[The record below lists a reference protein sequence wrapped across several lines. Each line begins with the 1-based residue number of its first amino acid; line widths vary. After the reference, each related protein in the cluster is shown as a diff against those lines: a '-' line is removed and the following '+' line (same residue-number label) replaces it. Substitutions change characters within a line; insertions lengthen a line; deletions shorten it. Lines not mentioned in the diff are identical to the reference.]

1 MRATF
6 ALGLRVLTTQTGRE
20 YQKRLHLSDDELA
33 VRVGGLAAQE
43 LYDLFSGDSAAGKE
57 QIAVPDQQKIF
68 EKNWQNL
75 AEQGQESA
83 RALFTDDAHV
93 LFEGNM
99 ENPVLKKIIEDGQA
113 RKFLSAPILA
123 CTVDHLVPATES
135 LRGGHQ
141 ILPMLRLLGS
151 DLVLDE
157 IDDYGLEDL
166 PAIAR
171 LTYWAGMLGCRVLV
185 SSATLPPALATG
197 LFTAYREGRAVF
209 ERNLGQNPETPQP
222 ITCVWADEFGT
233 QVTQADEQNF
243 APKHNEFASNRAD
256 RIGRNE
262 HRRRASL
269 LDVEALTSCTSKE
282 LPKKLASVLLEAAC
296 RLHAGNHTCVGSQR
310 VSFGLLR
317 MANIK
322 HLRQIAKA
330 LASLD
335 APQNTRI
342 HLLAYH
348 SRFPLALR
356 TKTEELLDRCLNRKD
371 LLAVFNEPEIRAHLQ
386 QAPHAEHIFLVIA
399 SPICEVGRDWD
410 ADWAIVEPS
419 SMRSFIQL
427 VGRIRR
433 HRPEKWDITNVLLW
447 SRNFKGLTNSKD
459 PAFSRPGFETRKGGS
474 FPLTSH
480 SLHDL
485 LMREE
490 YEQPDSRPRLLERKN
505 PNPKGNLTDLEHA
518 RLHHLFVPEPERKLT
533 EREKRAGKTAQTT
546 LGAFS
551 WWQYPQSMLTGLLQQ
566 TQMFRR
572 SSLPEIECL
581 LLPDEN
587 EEKWV
592 LTAVHK
598 NGESKQEKMLKRLE
612 IDWGQGTDAW
622 LNIDIMEELHS
633 IAEQTDLP
641 PETCARKFFTLT
653 LPQPKDE
660 GSGWT
665 FNPLLGFDR
674 KN

>member
-20 YQKRLHLSDDELA
+20 YQNRLHLSDDELA

-57 QIAVPDQQKIF
+57 QITVPDQQKIF
-68 EKNWQNL
+68 ERNWQNL

-83 RALFTDDAHV
+83 RALFADDAHV

-233 QVTQADEQNF
+233 RVTQADEQNF

-256 RIGRNE
+256 KIGRNE

-269 LDVEALTSCTSKE
+269 LDVEALTSCISKE
-282 LPKKLASVLLEAAC
+282 LPKKLASV
-296 RLHAGNHTCVGSQR
+296 AGLS
-310 VSFGLLR
+310 
-317 MANIK
+317 
-322 HLRQIAKA
+322 
-330 LASLD
+330 
-335 APQNTRI
+335 
-342 HLLAYH
+342 
-348 SRFPLALR
+348 
-356 TKTEELLDRCLNRKD
+356 
-371 LLAVFNEPEIRAHLQ
+371 
-386 QAPHAEHIFLVIA
+386 
-399 SPICEVGRDWD
+399 
-410 ADWAIVEPS
+410 
-419 SMRSFIQL
+419 
-427 VGRIRR
+427 
-433 HRPEKWDITNVLLW
+433 
-447 SRNFKGLTNSKD
+447 
-459 PAFSRPGFETRKGGS
+459 
-474 FPLTSH
+474 
-480 SLHDL
+480 
-485 LMREE
+485 
-490 YEQPDSRPRLLERKN
+490 
-505 PNPKGNLTDLEHA
+505 
-518 RLHHLFVPEPERKLT
+518 LT
-533 EREKRAGKTAQTT
+533 EK
-546 LGAFS
+546 
-551 WWQYPQSMLTGLLQQ
+551 
-566 TQMFRR
+566 
-572 SSLPEIECL
+572 
-581 LLPDEN
+581 
-587 EEKWV
+587 
-592 LTAVHK
+592 
-598 NGESKQEKMLKRLE
+598 
-612 IDWGQGTDAW
+612 
-622 LNIDIMEELHS
+622 
-633 IAEQTDLP
+633 
-641 PETCARKFFTLT
+641 
-653 LPQPKDE
+653 
-660 GSGWT
+660 
-665 FNPLLGFDR
+665 
-674 KN
+674 